1 MYLENNRLTCVK
13 TQTVRTASDG
23 EEDDG
28 SNSDIDRQ
36 GVNAD
41 EARAHFFGATVD
53 ARDVNFSDSIAAKR
67 KSYKS
72 KNRRRQRRDDG
83 SEEVGDLS
91 DGEDE
96 SLERKMARLRREVE
110 ELKVEMA
117 NREESKDVENKEIP
131 TEGQETL
138 GDGVQELSRALDNV
152 YASSRSATGHSAA
165 AALFKRLASHS
176 DPDSSTPQPTDKDR
190 AKASTEPSP
199 GVLSQAAAFD
209 SRLALIE
216 AAMGISSSSNPFV
229 PDGNSE
235 LALQP
240 VLPAVEHLTSRLST
254 LTNLLVGPTPASAVP
269 TMGIAPPTT
278 TISTPNLEAL
288 SARVRKLT
296 ADTEAL
302 ATVRKRAFDTAK
314 AAQTARIA
322 SATVEP
328 NSDMS
333 VSSSSAPPE
342 VDPVANQRDEQATK
356 IQALYA
362 TLPTIQSLHPLLPS
376 VLERLRSLR
385 AIHAGAAQAA
395 ESLDEL
401 ERRQAEMKGEV
412 EQWREGLKVV
422 EEKMGQ
428 GEGAMKSNI
437 GLVEPWVRDLETR
450 LDRLEGSM

>member
-1 MYLENNRLTCVK
+1 M
-13 TQTVRTASDG
+13 
-23 EEDDG
+23 
-28 SNSDIDRQ
+28 
-36 GVNAD
+36 
-41 EARAHFFGATVD
+41 D

-83 SEEVGDLS
+83 LEEVGDLS

-152 YASSRSATGHSAA
+152 YALSRSATGHSAA
-165 AALFKRLASHS
+165 AALSKKLVSQPA
-176 DPDSSTPQPTDKDR
+176 PDSPAPQATDKNR
-190 AKASTEPSP
+190 AEASTESSP

-216 AAMGISSSSNPFV
+216 AAMGISNSSNPFV

-235 LALQP
+235 PALQP
-240 VLPAVEHLTSRLST
+240 VLPAVDHLTSRLST
-254 LTNLLVGPTPASAVP
+254 LTNLLVGPTPTSAVP
-269 TMGIAPPTT
+269 TMGTAPPTT

-288 SARVRKLT
+288 SARVRKLST
-296 ADTEAL
+296 DTEAL
-302 ATVRKRAFDTAK
+302 ATARKRALDAAK

-322 SATVEP
+322 SATVDP

-333 VSSSSAPPE
+333 VTPSTPPE

-356 IQALYA
+356 VQALYA
-362 TLPTIQSLHPLLPS
+362 TLPAIQSLHPLLPS

-395 ESLDEL
+395 ESMDEL

-428 GEGAMKSNI
+428 GDGAMKSNI
-437 GLVEPWVRDLETR
+437 ELVEPWVRDLETR
-450 LDRLEGSM
+450 LDRLESST